1 MLAGNQKSEDRSER
15 TEARGQKREDRSE
28 RTEARGQ
35 KREDRLLFAKKSTKQ
50 KTKRR
55 GWPSL
60 FSQQSGLSSLFSKK
74 KDLGGSP
81 EVLFLSMKENT
92 INKTR
97 DRARN

>member
-1 MLAGNQKSEDRSER
+1 MAISFLTAERSVF
-15 TEARGQKREDRSE
+15 S
-28 RTEARGQ
+28 
-35 KREDRLLFAKKSTKQ
+35 LL
-50 KTKRR
+50 
-55 GWPSL
+55 
-60 FSQQSGLSSLFSKK
+60 KK